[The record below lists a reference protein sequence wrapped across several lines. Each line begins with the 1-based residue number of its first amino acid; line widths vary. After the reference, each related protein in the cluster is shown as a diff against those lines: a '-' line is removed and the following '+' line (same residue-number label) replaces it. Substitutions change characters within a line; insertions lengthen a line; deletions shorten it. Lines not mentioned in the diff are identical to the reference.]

1 MNVGAHNAGFIT
13 YIAILT
19 MSFLLLLAFMGL
31 RIGQICE
38 SNVVDELHLE
48 EAHYAAQKGVHW
60 FVGYCKL
67 GNVWDFQNKLVVIDD
82 EIVSRVHMYV
92 TVDKEKHMHVIKVK
106 PY

>member
-1 MNVGAHNAGFIT
+1 MNIGAHNAGFIT

-48 EAHYAAQKGVHW
+48 EAHYAAQRGAHW

-82 EIVSRVHMYV
+82 ENVEITIEADSSTDRKSVV
-92 TVDKEKHMHVIKVK
+92 
-106 PY
+106 